1 MPLNGLAMVECDGI
15 VGAMLM
21 VARSDGQQGHCRERG
36 EEGAVA
42 AEDGGIAGVVFGG
55 AWEVG

>member
-55 AWEVG
+55 A